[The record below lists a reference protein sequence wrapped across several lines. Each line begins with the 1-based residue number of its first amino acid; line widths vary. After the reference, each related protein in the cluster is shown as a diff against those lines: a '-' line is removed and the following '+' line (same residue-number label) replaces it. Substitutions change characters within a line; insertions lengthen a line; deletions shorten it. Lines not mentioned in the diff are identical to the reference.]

1 MNDKDYIRAVNLY
14 TDSLFKIAYS
24 YCINRQDAEDVVQNT
39 FLSFYKVNKTF
50 DSDEHMKNYLVKMTV
65 NNCKHMF
72 LSSWNKKVVLF
83 DEFKGDNYYTL
94 ENQDEH
100 YELYRAIMSL
110 PEKYRVVVHLYY
122 FEDYSV
128 KEIAELIS
136 VKETTV
142 QTRLLRARTKL
153 KNILQ
158 EVWRHENEQRIV

>member
-65 NNCKHMF
+65 NNCKHIF

-158 EVWRHENEQRIV
+158 EVWRNENE